1 MNAKTVSIDKNA
13 TTLAEVIANLLPRQ
27 KVNAKAYPDYY
38 NGIKAVHSAVY
49 GVYKDAEAG
58 ILTAEKRSAAM
69 TVVTEFLH
77 TLGRV
82 NGRYISVV
90 EKTAEKTESGEIV
103 SAVLFD
109 TLVYNSFMDYIYT
122 TSADFASLLADFDEA
137 KAKKNDAHKAL
148 LEGRGTAA
156 EYKKAAKTAA
166 DWAKKVKEA
175 QAVAGNES
183 KRTIK
188 KHDGTFA
195 TFVTN
200 RLQAII
206 ENRMA
211 MSEEESEAI
220 RKARNKANK
229 ERKAE
234 QKTEAPKTTEAPAE
248 DAKQTT
254 EEKPAE
260 KKPGGKKNGKKGA

>member
-58 ILTAEKRSAAM
+58 TLTAEEFKQKRSAAM

-77 TLGRV
+77 TLGKV

-90 EKTAEKTESGEIV
+90 EKTAEKTESGEII

-148 LEGRGTAA
+148 LEGRGSAA

-175 QAVAGNES
+175 QGVAGNES

-234 QKTEAPKTTEAPAE
+234 QKTEAPKTTEA
-248 DAKQTT
+248 
-254 EEKPAE
+254 KPAE

>member
-58 ILTAEKRSAAM
+58 TLTAEKRSAAM

-90 EKTAEKTESGEIV
+90 EKTAEKTESGEII

-122 TSADFASLLADFDEA
+122 TSADFASLLADFDAA

-234 QKTEAPKTTEAPAE
+234 AKTTEAPAE
-248 DAKQTT
+248 DAKQTN
-254 EEKPAE
+254 EAKPAD
-260 KKPGGKKNGKKGA
+260 KKPGGKKNGKKNAGK